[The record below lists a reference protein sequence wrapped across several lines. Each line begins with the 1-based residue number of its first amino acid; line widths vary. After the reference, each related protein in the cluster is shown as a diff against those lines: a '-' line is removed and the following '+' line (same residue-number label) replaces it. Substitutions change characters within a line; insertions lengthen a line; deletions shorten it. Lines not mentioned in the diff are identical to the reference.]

1 MTEASYAIIPGG
13 GGAGLIWSNVADELG
28 AVVLRAPD
36 EFDIPAMAA
45 GLEAQVAELS
55 RPRVLIGASMGAM
68 IALEIARR
76 VEIDALV
83 LIAAGW
89 GIEVSDKLLAWMER
103 NPPGI
108 LEKFSKICLSDP
120 EDADKVAALVADYE
134 AGGHERHI
142 RQVKAMGAY
151 EPQPLSD
158 PPTTLVLW
166 GVNDS
171 AVPLEDHVRLAIE
184 CRGAVVP
191 IADAAHVPFFE
202 QPAATLPWFRLAG
215 SLAGATKTASHG

>member
-13 GGAGLIWSNVADELG
+13 GGAGLIWSQVAGELG
-28 AVVLRAPD
+28 AVVLSAPD
-36 EFDIPAMAA
+36 ELDIPAMAA
-45 GLEAQVAELS
+45 GLEGAVTELP

-68 IALEIARR
+68 ISLEIARR

-89 GIEVSDKLLAWMER
+89 GIEVSDSLIKWMER

-120 EDADKVAALVADYE
+120 EDAAKVAALVADYE

-151 EPQPLSD
+151 EPAALSN
-158 PPTTLVLW
+158 PPPTLVLW

-171 AVPLEDHVRLAIE
+171 AVPLDGHVRLTLE
-184 CRGAVVP
+184 CRGALVP
-191 IADAAHVPFFE
+191 IGDAAHVPFFE
-202 QPAATLPWFRLAG
+202 QPAATLPWFRLAA
-215 SLAGATKTASHG
+215 SLAGATTAGSHG

>member
-1 MTEASYAIIPGG
+1 MIEPSYAIIPGG
-13 GGAGLIWSNVADELG
+13 GGAGLIWAGVADELG
-28 AVVLRAPD
+28 AVVLPAPD
-36 EFDIPAMAA
+36 ELDIPAMAA
-45 GLEAQVAELS
+45 GLEGVIGELP

-76 VEIDALV
+76 IEIDALV

-89 GIEVSDKLLAWMER
+89 GIEVSDSLVEWMER

-120 EDADKVAALVADYE
+120 EDRAKVAAMVADYE

-142 RQVKAMGAY
+142 RQVKAMGSY
-151 EPQPLSD
+151 EPEPLSE
-158 PPTTLVLW
+158 PPPTLVLW

-171 AVPLEDHVRLAIE
+171 AVPLEDHVRLALE

-202 QPAATLPWFRLAG
+202 QPAATLPWLRLAG
-215 SLAGATKTASHG
+215 SVAGARAGSRA